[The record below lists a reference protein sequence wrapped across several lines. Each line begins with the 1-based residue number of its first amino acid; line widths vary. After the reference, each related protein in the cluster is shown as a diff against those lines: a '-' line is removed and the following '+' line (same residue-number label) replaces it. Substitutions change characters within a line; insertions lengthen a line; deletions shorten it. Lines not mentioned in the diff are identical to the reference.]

1 MRHGAAFT
9 AFFDAN
15 VFYPF
20 QLRDL
25 VMRLASKDL
34 FRARWSEKVSEEWI
48 GALLKERPDLQRSR
62 LEATRDKMNQHV
74 RDAIVRGYEY
84 LIPVLVLPDKNDVHV
99 LAAAIHGRADVLVTG
114 NLKHF
119 PDEVLQEHN
128 LHAQHPDEFIAH
140 LIDLEAP
147 AAVNAV
153 REARA
158 ALRNPTRSAEQYLAS
173 LERAGLP
180 QTVSLL
186 RPFSKML

>member
-25 VMRLASKDL
+25 VMRLALKDL
-34 FRARWSEKVSEEWI
+34 FRARWSKRVHDEWI

-62 LEATRDKMNQHV
+62 LETTAEKMNSYV
-74 RDAIVRGYEY
+74 RDALVEDYEF
-84 LIPVLVLPDKNDVHV
+84 LMPVLSLPDANDVHV
-99 LAAAIHGRADVLVTG
+99 LAAAIHGRADVLVTS
-114 NLKHF
+114 NLRHF
-119 PDEVLQEHN
+119 PPDALEKHN
-128 LHAQHPDEFIAH
+128 LHAQHPDEFISH
-140 LIDLEAP
+140 LVDLEPA

-153 REARA
+153 REARE
-158 ALRNPTRSAEQYLAS
+158 ALKNPPRSVSEYLAS

-186 RPFSKML
+186 RPFSQVL